1 MDLSTIDTSQLS
13 EREQMQLAPFYLAY
27 APHDDIPSRAVCK
40 VEGEGTYFPK
50 VNTLEEVKKQANML
64 DRMYYGFL
72 ETVTRDEFGKV
83 CDVKE
88 DV

>member
-1 MDLSTIDTSQLS
+1 MDLFTVDTNTLS
-13 EREQMQLAPFYLAY
+13 EREQMQLAIFHQAY
-27 APHDDIPSRAVCK
+27 RPHEEIPSRAVCK

-50 VNTLEEVKKQANML
+50 VDTLAEVKHQARML
-64 DRMYYGFL
+64 DKCYYYFL

-88 DV
+88 DA